1 MVRPEYAQV
10 NKNEQQTTHKNL
22 TAAERAEALRTEI
35 YSLASN
41 MPKQQNPSLATQM
54 SASISKITELL
65 YMNEDAFINQGN
77 AEKREVLHEGIK
89 AEIKMLSLLTQL
101 ALERGNIDRT
111 QYDEIA
117 QKITECKQILFFN
130 AFQ

>member
-1 MVRPEYAQV
+1 MVRPEFAKKKEPLN
-10 NKNEQQTTHKNL
+10 NKTM
-22 TAAERAEALRTEI
+22 TATERAEALRTEI

-65 YMNEDAFINQGN
+65 YMNEDSFITQSN
-77 AEKREVLHEGIK
+77 AEKREVLRENIK

-101 ALERGNIDRT
+101 AFERQNIDRE
-111 QYDEIA
+111 QFDEIA
-117 QKITECKQILFFN
+117 QKIAECKQILFFDS
-130 AFQ
+130 FK